1 MFIKYPHIE
10 RLGNDEVEGIL
21 DGVCHIMPKIDGTNA
36 SVWLEENEPH
46 AGSRRRKL
54 SVDDDN
60 AGFYQWLLNSETGDR
75 VVAYLNQY
83 PSRTLYGEWMVPHSL
98 KTYRKDAW
106 RRFYVFDVF
115 DRETGQFL
123 PYDEYIDGLD
133 AFGIDAIPVL
143 EVCEYPT
150 EEHLLGLLDKN
161 TFLIEDGN
169 GVGEGIVVKRY
180 GFVNSYG
187 RTTWAKLVRNEFKEK
202 NAKAFGAPKVSMLSG
217 IELEL
222 AETYVTAGRIQKVLD
237 KMTEA
242 DPWSSRRIPELFN
255 RVWNDLITDEMWN
268 IIKKHKNPT
277 IDFKQF
283 HNAVVRQVKAT
294 KPELF

>member
-1 MFIKYPHIE
+1 
-10 RLGNDEVEGIL
+10 
-21 DGVCHIMPKIDGTNA
+21 
-36 SVWLEENEPH
+36 
-46 AGSRRRKL
+46 
-54 SVDDDN
+54 
-60 AGFYQWLLNSETGDR
+60 
-75 VVAYLNQY
+75 
-83 PSRTLYGEWMVPHSL
+83 MVPHSL

-123 PYDEYIDGLD
+123 PYDEYIDELD
-133 AFGIDAIPVL
+133 VSGIDAIPVL

-180 GFVNSYG
+180 GFVNGYG